1 MSNGYSHQSTY
12 TPPIPAL
19 EIGLQVP
26 DNGHSV
32 GDVVAVLDTGADI
45 TMVPLALLEQ
55 INAPEL
61 DEVRLRSH
69 WGEQTLF
76 TTYLISIQ
84 LGVETLPG
92 VEVVGDPYSQQEVL
106 LGRDVLNKLLL
117 LIDGPQQR
125 TDLLS
130 QRPRKLT

>member
-1 MSNGYSHQSTY
+1 MSSGTPHQQAY

-19 EIGLQVP
+19 EIGLEDP
-26 DNGHSV
+26 DGEQTI
-32 GDVVAVLDTGADI
+32 GPLTAVLDTGADI
-45 TMVPLALLEQ
+45 SLIPITLLEQ
-55 INAPEL
+55 IKAPEQ

-69 WGEQTLF
+69 WGEATPF

-84 LGVETLPG
+84 VGAETLPG
-92 VEVVGDPYSQQEVL
+92 IEVVGDLYGQEVL

-125 TDLLS
+125 TDVLS
-130 QRPRKLT
+130 QRPRRLV